1 MLKKPY
7 ITARTNVL
15 CVIGHPIEHSMSP
28 IMHNAALKDLSL
40 DYVYVAFNIPPN
52 DLKKAVLGFKMFSI
66 KGINVTIPYK
76 EIIIPYLDEIDP
88 LAEKI
93 GAVNTIKN
101 EGKYLIGKNTDASG
115 AKKALLNAEC
125 EITGKK
131 ALILGAGGAA
141 KAVSFALSEDLDVI
155 YIANRT
161 EKRAIKLAKDL
172 TNKTTTKAIG
182 KNMSINTLKNLV
194 NDVDILINTTPLGMY
209 PDIEESPISEEI
221 LHNNLFVFDIV
232 YNPLETRLLKEA
244 RKIGCKILNGLD
256 MFVNQGALA
265 FEWWTGKKPNLILM
279 KEKVVEFLGK
289 NNVG

>member
-15 CVIGHPIEHSMSP
+15 CVIGHPIGHSMSP

-40 DYVYVAFNIPPN
+40 DYVYIAFNIPPN
-52 DLKKAVLGFKMFSI
+52 DFKKAVLGFKMFNI

-76 EIIIPYLDEIDP
+76 ENIIPYLDEIDP

-115 AKKALLNAEC
+115 AKKALLDAGC

-141 KAVSFALSEDLDVI
+141 KAVSFAISEDLDSL

-172 TNKTTTKAIG
+172 TNKTTIKAIG

-194 NDVDILINTTPLGMY
+194 NEVDILINTTPLGMY
-209 PDIEESPISEEI
+209 PDIEESPISEEM
-221 LHNNLFVFDIV
+221 LHNDLFVFDIV
-232 YNPLETRLLKEA
+232 YNPLETKLLKEA
-244 RKIGCKILNGLD
+244 SKIGCKTLGGLD
-256 MFVNQGALA
+256 MFVYQGALA
-265 FEWWTGKKPNLILM
+265 FEWWTGKKPNLNLM
-279 KEKVVEFLGK
+279 KEKVIEFLGK
-289 NNVG
+289 K

>member
-40 DYVYVAFNIPPN
+40 DYVYIAFNIPPN
-52 DLKKAVLGFKMFSI
+52 DLKKAVLGFKMFNI
-66 KGINVTIPYK
+66 KGINVTIPFK
-76 EIIIPYLDEIDP
+76 ENIIPYLDEIDP

-101 EGKYLIGKNTDASG
+101 EGKILIGKNTDASG
-115 AKKALLNAEC
+115 AKKALLDAGC

-141 KAVSFALSEDLDVI
+141 KAVSFAISEELDAV

-172 TNKTTTKAIG
+172 TNKTTIKAVG
-182 KNMSINTLKNLV
+182 KNMSNNTLKNLV

-209 PDIEESPISEEI
+209 PDIEKSPISEEM

-232 YNPLETRLLKEA
+232 YNPLETRLLREA
-244 RKIGCKILNGLD
+244 RKIGCKTLGGLD

-265 FEWWTGKKPNLILM
+265 FEWWTGKKPNLNLM
-279 KEKVVEFLGK
+279 KEKVVEYLRK
-289 NNVG
+289 

>member
-28 IMHNAALKDLSL
+28 IMYNAALKDLSL
-40 DYVYVAFNIPPN
+40 DYVYVAFSIPPN

-76 EIIIPYLDEIDP
+76 EKIIPYLDEIDP

-115 AKKALLNAEC
+115 AKKALLDAGC

-141 KAVSFALSEDLDVI
+141 KAVGFAISEDLDAV

-172 TNKTTTKAIG
+172 TNKTTIKAVG
-182 KNMSINTLKNLV
+182 KNMNINTLKNLV

-209 PDIEESPISEEI
+209 PDIEESPISKEM

-244 RKIGCKILNGLD
+244 SKIGCKTLGGLD

-265 FEWWTGKKPNLILM
+265 FEWWTGKKPNLNLM

-289 NNVG
+289 K

>member
-66 KGINVTIPYK
+66 KGINVTIPHK
-76 EIIIPYLDEIDP
+76 ENIIPYLDEIDP

-115 AKKALLNAEC
+115 AKKALLDAGC
-125 EITGKK
+125 EIAGKK

-141 KAVSFALSEDLDVI
+141 KAVSFAISEDLDAV

-172 TNKTTTKAIG
+172 TNKTTIKAVG

-209 PDIEESPISEEI
+209 PDIDGSPISEEI
-221 LHNNLFVFDIV
+221 LHSNLFVFDIV

-244 RKIGCKILNGLD
+244 RKIGCKTLGGLD

-265 FEWWTGKKPNLILM
+265 FEWWTGKKPNLNLM

-289 NNVG
+289 K

>member
-76 EIIIPYLDEIDP
+76 ENIIPYLDEIDP

-115 AKKALLNAEC
+115 AKKALLDAGC

-141 KAVSFALSEDLDVI
+141 KAVSFAISEDLDAV
-155 YIANRT
+155 YIVNRT

-172 TNKTTTKAIG
+172 TNKTTIKAVG

-209 PDIEESPISEEI
+209 PDIEASPISEEI
-221 LHNNLFVFDIV
+221 LHKNLFVFDIV

-244 RKIGCKILNGLD
+244 RKIGCKTLGGLD

-265 FEWWTGKKPNLILM
+265 FEWWTGKKPNLNLM

-289 NNVG
+289 K

>member
-28 IMHNAALKDLSL
+28 IMHNAALKELSL

-52 DLKKAVLGFKMFSI
+52 DLKKAVLGFKMFNI

-76 EIIIPYLDEIDP
+76 ETIIPYLDEIDP

-101 EGKYLIGKNTDASG
+101 EGNYLIGKNTDASG
-115 AKKALLNAEC
+115 AKKTLLDAGC

-141 KAVSFALSEDLDVI
+141 KAVSFAITEDLDAV

-172 TNKTTTKAIG
+172 TNKTTIKAVG

-209 PDIEESPISEEI
+209 PDIEASPISEEI
-221 LHNNLFVFDIV
+221 LHKNLFVFDIV

-244 RKIGCKILNGLD
+244 RKIGCKTLGGLD

-265 FEWWTGKKPNLILM
+265 FEWWTGKKPNLNLM

-289 NNVG
+289 K

>member
-28 IMHNAALKDLSL
+28 IMHNAALKDMSL
-40 DYVYVAFNIPPN
+40 DYVYIAFNIPPN
-52 DLKKAVLGFKMFSI
+52 DLKKAVLGFKVFSI

-76 EIIIPYLDEIDP
+76 EKIIPYLDEIDP

-115 AKKALLNAEC
+115 AKKALLDAGC
-125 EITGKK
+125 EIIGKT

-141 KAVSFALSEDLDVI
+141 KAVSFAISEDLDAI

-172 TNKTTTKAIG
+172 TNKTTIKAVG

-209 PDIEESPISEEI
+209 PDIEESPISKEM

-244 RKIGCKILNGLD
+244 SKIGCKTLGGLD

-265 FEWWTGKKPNLILM
+265 FEWWTGKKPNLNLM
-279 KEKVVEFLGK
+279 KEKVVEFLVK
-289 NNVG
+289 K

>member
-7 ITARTNVL
+7 IAARTNVL

-52 DLKKAVLGFKMFSI
+52 DLKKAVLGFKMFNI

-76 EIIIPYLDEIDP
+76 ENIIPYLDEIDP

-115 AKKALLNAEC
+115 AKKALLDAGC
-125 EITGKK
+125 EISGKK

-141 KAVSFALSEDLDVI
+141 KAVSFAISEDLDAL

-161 EKRAIKLAKDL
+161 EKRSIKLAKDL
-172 TNKTTTKAIG
+172 TNKTAIKAIG
-182 KNMSINTLKNLV
+182 KNMSINTLKNLL
-194 NDVDILINTTPLGMY
+194 DEVDILINTTPLGMY
-209 PDIEESPISEEI
+209 PDIEESPISEEM
-221 LHNNLFVFDIV
+221 LRNDLFVFDIV
-232 YNPLETRLLKEA
+232 YNPLETRLIKEA
-244 RKIGCKILNGLD
+244 SKIGCKTLGGLD

-265 FEWWTGKKPNLILM
+265 FEWWTGKKPNLNLM

-289 NNVG
+289 K

>member
-28 IMHNAALKDLSL
+28 IMHNAALKELSL
-40 DYVYVAFNIPPN
+40 DYVYLAFNIPPN

-66 KGINVTIPYK
+66 KGINVTTPHK
-76 EIIIPYLDEIDP
+76 ENIIPYLDEIDP

-115 AKKALLNAEC
+115 AKKALLDAGC
-125 EITGKK
+125 EIMGKK

-141 KAVSFALSEDLDVI
+141 KTVSFALSEDLDAV

-172 TNKTTTKAIG
+172 TNKTTIRAVG
-182 KNMSINTLKNLV
+182 KNTNINTLKNLV

-209 PDIEESPISEEI
+209 PNIEESPISEEI
-221 LHNNLFVFDIV
+221 LHNDLFVFDIV
-232 YNPLETRLLKEA
+232 YNPLETRLLREA
-244 RKIGCKILNGLD
+244 RKIGCKTLGGLD
-256 MFVNQGALA
+256 MLVNQGALA
-265 FEWWTGKKPNLILM
+265 FEWWTDKKPNLNLM

-289 NNVG
+289 K

>member
-76 EIIIPYLDEIDP
+76 ENIIPYLDEIDP

-115 AKKALLNAEC
+115 AKKALLDAGC

-141 KAVSFALSEDLDVI
+141 KAVSFAISEELDAV

-172 TNKTTTKAIG
+172 TNKTTIKAVG

-209 PDIEESPISEEI
+209 PDIKESPISEEI

-232 YNPLETRLLKEA
+232 YNPLETRLIKEA
-244 RKIGCKILNGLD
+244 RKIGCKTLGGLD

-265 FEWWTGKKPNLILM
+265 FEWWTGKKPNLNLM

-289 NNVG
+289 K

>member
-28 IMHNAALKDLSL
+28 IMHNAALKGLSL
-40 DYVYVAFNIPPN
+40 DYVYVAFNILPN
-52 DLKKAVLGFKMFSI
+52 NLKKAVLGFKMFSI

-76 EIIIPYLDEIDP
+76 ESIIPYLDKIDP

-115 AKKALLNAEC
+115 AKKALLDAGC

-141 KAVSFALSEDLDVI
+141 KAVSFAISEDLDAV

-172 TNKTTTKAIG
+172 TDKTTIKAIG

-194 NDVDILINTTPLGMY
+194 NDVDIIINTTPLGMY
-209 PDIEESPISEEI
+209 PNIEESPISEEI
-221 LHNNLFVFDIV
+221 LHSNLFVFDIV

-244 RKIGCKILNGLD
+244 RRIGCKTLGGLD

-265 FEWWTGKKPNLILM
+265 FEWWTGKKPNLNLM

-289 NNVG
+289 K

>member
-28 IMHNAALKDLSL
+28 IMHNAALKELSL

-52 DLKKAVLGFKMFSI
+52 DLKKAVLGFKMFNI

-76 EIIIPYLDEIDP
+76 ETIIPYLDEIDP

-115 AKKALLNAEC
+115 AKRALLDAGC

-141 KAVSFALSEDLDVI
+141 KAVSFAISEDLDAV

-172 TNKTTTKAIG
+172 TNKTTIKAVG

-209 PDIEESPISEEI
+209 PDIEASPISEEM
-221 LHNNLFVFDIV
+221 LHNDLFVFDIV
-232 YNPLETRLLKEA
+232 YNPLETKLLKEA
-244 RKIGCKILNGLD
+244 RKIGCKTLGGLD

-265 FEWWTGKKPNLILM
+265 FEWWTGKKPNLNLM

-289 NNVG
+289 K

>member
-15 CVIGHPIEHSMSP
+15 CIIGYPIEHSMSP
-28 IMHNAALKDLSL
+28 IMHNAALKDQSL

-52 DLKKAVLGFKMFSI
+52 DLKNAVLGFKMFSI
-66 KGINVTIPYK
+66 KGINVTIPHK
-76 EIIIPYLDEIDP
+76 EKIIPYLDEIDP

-101 EGKYLIGKNTDASG
+101 EGKYLIGKNTDAFG
-115 AKKALLNAEC
+115 AKKALLDAGC

-141 KAVSFALSEDLDVI
+141 KAVSFAISEDLDAV

-172 TNKTTTKAIG
+172 TNKTSIKAVG

-194 NDVDILINTTPLGMY
+194 NDVDILINTTPVGMY
-209 PDIEESPISEEI
+209 PNIEESPISEEM
-221 LHNNLFVFDIV
+221 LHKNLFVFDIV

-244 RKIGCKILNGLD
+244 RKIGCKTLGGLD

-265 FEWWTGKKPNLILM
+265 FEWWTGKKPNLNLM

-289 NNVG
+289 K

>member
-66 KGINVTIPYK
+66 KGINVTIPHK
-76 EIIIPYLDEIDP
+76 ENIIPYLDEIDP

-115 AKKALLNAEC
+115 AKKALLDAGC
-125 EITGKK
+125 EIAGKK

-141 KAVSFALSEDLDVI
+141 KAVSFAISEDLDAV

-172 TNKTTTKAIG
+172 TNKTTIKAVG

-209 PDIEESPISEEI
+209 PDIDGSPISEEI
-221 LHNNLFVFDIV
+221 LHSNLFVFDIV

-244 RKIGCKILNGLD
+244 RKIGCKTLGGLD

-265 FEWWTGKKPNLILM
+265 FEWWTGKKPSLNLM

-289 NNVG
+289 K

>member
-15 CVIGHPIEHSMSP
+15 CVIGHPIEQSMSP

-40 DYVYVAFNIPPN
+40 DYIYIAFNILPN
-52 DLKKAVLGFKMFSI
+52 DLKKAVLGFKIFSI
-66 KGINVTIPYK
+66 KGINVTIPHK
-76 EIIIPYLDEIDP
+76 ENIIPYLDKIDP

-115 AKKALLNAEC
+115 AKRALLNAGC
-125 EITGKK
+125 ELNGKK

-141 KAVSFALSEDLDVI
+141 KAVSFAISEDLDAL

-172 TNKTTTKAIG
+172 TNKTTIKAVG
-182 KNMSINTLKNLV
+182 KNMSMNTLKNLV
-194 NDVDILINTTPLGMY
+194 NDVDILINTTPHGMY
-209 PDIEESPISEEI
+209 PDIEESPISEKL
-221 LHNNLFVFDIV
+221 LHNDLFVFDIV

-244 RKIGCKILNGLD
+244 SKIGCKTLGGLD

-265 FEWWTGKKPNLILM
+265 FEWWTGKKPNLNLM
-279 KEKVVEFLGK
+279 KEKVVESLVK
-289 NNVG
+289 K

>member
-1 MLKKPY
+1 MLKNPY

-76 EIIIPYLDEIDP
+76 EKIIPYLDEIDP

-115 AKKALLNAEC
+115 AKKALLDAGC

-141 KAVSFALSEDLDVI
+141 KAVGFAISEDLDAV

-172 TNKTTTKAIG
+172 TNKTTIKAVG

-209 PDIEESPISEEI
+209 PDIEESPISKEM

-244 RKIGCKILNGLD
+244 SKIGCKTLGGLD

-265 FEWWTGKKPNLILM
+265 FEWWTGKKPNLNLM

-289 NNVG
+289 K

>member
-1 MLKKPY
+1 MLKNPY

-28 IMHNAALKDLSL
+28 IMYNAALKDLSL
-40 DYVYVAFNIPPN
+40 DYVYVAFSIPPN

-115 AKKALLNAEC
+115 AKKALLDAGC

-141 KAVSFALSEDLDVI
+141 KAVSFAISEDLDAL

-172 TNKTTTKAIG
+172 TNKTTIKAIG

-194 NDVDILINTTPLGMY
+194 NEVDILINTTPLGMY
-209 PDIEESPISEEI
+209 PDIGESPISEEM

-244 RKIGCKILNGLD
+244 RKIGCKTLGGLD

-265 FEWWTGKKPNLILM
+265 FEWWTGKKPNLNLM

-289 NNVG
+289 K

>member
-28 IMHNAALKDLSL
+28 IMHNAALKDLCL
-40 DYVYVAFNIPPN
+40 DYVYIAFNIPPK

-66 KGINVTIPYK
+66 KGINVTLPYK
-76 EIIIPYLDEIDP
+76 ENIIPYLDKIDP

-101 EGKYLIGKNTDASG
+101 DGKYLIGKNTDASG
-115 AKKALLNAEC
+115 AKKALLDAGC

-141 KAVSFALSEDLDVI
+141 KAVSFAISEDLDAV

-172 TNKTTTKAIG
+172 TNKTTIKAVG
-182 KNMSINTLKNLV
+182 KNMSINTLKKLV
-194 NDVDILINTTPLGMY
+194 DEVDILINTTPLGMY
-209 PDIEESPISEEI
+209 PDIEGSPISEEM

-244 RKIGCKILNGLD
+244 RKIGCKTLGGLD

-265 FEWWTGKKPNLILM
+265 IEWWTGKKPNLNLM

-289 NNVG
+289 K

>member
-7 ITARTNVL
+7 ITARTSVL

-76 EIIIPYLDEIDP
+76 ENIIPYLDEIDP

-115 AKKALLNAEC
+115 AKNALLDAGC

-141 KAVSFALSEDLDVI
+141 KAVSFAISEDLDAV

-172 TNKTTTKAIG
+172 TNKTTIKAVG

-209 PDIEESPISEEI
+209 PDIEGSPISQEM
-221 LHNNLFVFDIV
+221 LHKNLFVFDIV

-244 RKIGCKILNGLD
+244 RKIGCKTLGGLD

-265 FEWWTGKKPNLILM
+265 FEWWTGKKPNLNLM

-289 NNVG
+289 K

>member
-15 CVIGHPIEHSMSP
+15 CVIGYPIEQSMSP

-40 DYVYVAFNIPPN
+40 DYVYIAFNIPPN

-66 KGINVTIPYK
+66 KGINVTIPFK
-76 EIIIPYLDEIDP
+76 EKIIPYLDEIDP

-101 EGKYLIGKNTDASG
+101 NGKYLIGKNTDASG
-115 AKKALLNAEC
+115 AKKALLNAGC
-125 EITGKK
+125 ELTGKK

-141 KAVSFALSEDLDVI
+141 KAVSFAISEDLDVL

-172 TNKTTTKAIG
+172 TNKTTIKAVG
-182 KNMSINTLKNLV
+182 KNMSMNTLKNLV
-194 NDVDILINTTPLGMY
+194 NDVDILINTTPHGMY
-209 PDIEESPISEEI
+209 PGIEESPISEEL

-244 RKIGCKILNGLD
+244 SKIGCKTLGGLD

-265 FEWWTGKKPNLILM
+265 FEWWTGKKPNLNLM

-289 NNVG
+289 K

>member
-66 KGINVTIPYK
+66 KGINVTIPHK
-76 EIIIPYLDEIDP
+76 ENIIPYLDEIDP

-115 AKKALLNAEC
+115 AKKALLDAGC

-141 KAVSFALSEDLDVI
+141 KAVSFAISEDLDAV

-172 TNKTTTKAIG
+172 TNKTTIKAVG

-209 PDIEESPISEEI
+209 PDIEESPISKEM

-244 RKIGCKILNGLD
+244 SKIGCKTLGGLD

-265 FEWWTGKKPNLILM
+265 FEWWTGKKPNLNLM

-289 NNVG
+289 K

>member
-28 IMHNAALKDLSL
+28 IMHNAALKDLFL

-66 KGINVTIPYK
+66 KGINVTIPHK

-115 AKKALLNAEC
+115 AKKALLDAGC

-141 KAVSFALSEDLDVI
+141 KAVSFAISEDLDAL

-172 TNKTTTKAIG
+172 TNKTTIKAVG
-182 KNMSINTLKNLV
+182 KNMSKNTLKNLV
-194 NDVDILINTTPLGMY
+194 NDVDILINTTPLGMN
-209 PDIEESPISEEI
+209 PDIEGSPISEEI
-221 LHNNLFVFDIV
+221 LHKNLFVFDIV
-232 YNPLETRLLKEA
+232 YNPIETRLLKEA
-244 RKIGCKILNGLD
+244 SKIGCKTLGGLD

-265 FEWWTGKKPNLILM
+265 FEWWTGKKPNLNLM

-289 NNVG
+289 K

>member
-1 MLKKPY
+1 MLKKLY

-76 EIIIPYLDEIDP
+76 EKVIPYLDEIDP

-115 AKKALLNAEC
+115 AKKALLDAGC

-141 KAVSFALSEDLDVI
+141 KAVSFAISEDLDAV
-155 YIANRT
+155 YIVNRT

-172 TNKTTTKAIG
+172 TNKTTVKAVG
-182 KNMSINTLKNLV
+182 KNMSINTLKNIV

-209 PDIEESPISEEI
+209 PNIEESPVSEEI
-221 LHNNLFVFDIV
+221 LHSNLFIFDIV
-232 YNPLETRLLKEA
+232 YNPLETRLIKEA
-244 RKIGCKILNGLD
+244 RKIGCKTLGGLD

-265 FEWWTGKKPNLILM
+265 FEWWTGKKPNLNLM

-289 NNVG
+289 K

>member
-15 CVIGHPIEHSMSP
+15 CIIGYPIEHSMSP
-28 IMHNAALKDLSL
+28 IMHNAALKDQSL

-52 DLKKAVLGFKMFSI
+52 DLKNAVLGFKMLSI

-76 EIIIPYLDEIDP
+76 ENIIPYLDEIDP

-115 AKKALLNAEC
+115 AKKALLDAGC

-141 KAVSFALSEDLDVI
+141 KAVSFALSEDLDVV

-172 TNKTTTKAIG
+172 TNKTAIKAVG

-209 PDIEESPISEEI
+209 PDIKESPISEEI

-244 RKIGCKILNGLD
+244 RKIGCKTLGGLD
-256 MFVNQGALA
+256 MFVNQGGLA
-265 FEWWTGKKPNLILM
+265 FEWWTGKKPNLNLM

-289 NNVG
+289 K

>member
-76 EIIIPYLDEIDP
+76 EKIIPYLDEIDP

-115 AKKALLNAEC
+115 AKKALLDAGC

-141 KAVSFALSEDLDVI
+141 KAVGFAISEDLDAV

-172 TNKTTTKAIG
+172 TNKTTIKAVG

-209 PDIEESPISEEI
+209 PDIEGSPISQEM
-221 LHNNLFVFDIV
+221 LHKNLFVFDIV

-244 RKIGCKILNGLD
+244 SKIGCKTLGGLD

-265 FEWWTGKKPNLILM
+265 FEWWTGKKPNLNLM

-289 NNVG
+289 K

>member
-28 IMHNAALKDLSL
+28 IMHNAALKELSL
-40 DYVYVAFNIPPN
+40 DYVYIAFNIPPN
-52 DLKKAVLGFKMFSI
+52 DLKKAVLGFKMFNI

-76 EIIIPYLDEIDP
+76 ETIIPYLDEIDP

-115 AKKALLNAEC
+115 AKRALLDAGC

-141 KAVSFALSEDLDVI
+141 KAVSFAISEDLDAV

-172 TNKTTTKAIG
+172 TNKTTIKAVG

-209 PDIEESPISEEI
+209 PDIEASPISEEM
-221 LHNNLFVFDIV
+221 LHNDLFVFDIV

-244 RKIGCKILNGLD
+244 RKIGCKTLGGLD

-265 FEWWTGKKPNLILM
+265 FEWWTGKKPNLNLM

-289 NNVG
+289 K

>member
-66 KGINVTIPYK
+66 KGINVTIPHK
-76 EIIIPYLDEIDP
+76 ENIIPYLDEIDP

-115 AKKALLNAEC
+115 AKKALLDAGC

-141 KAVSFALSEDLDVI
+141 KAVSFAISEDLDAV

-172 TNKTTTKAIG
+172 TNKTTIKAVG

-244 RKIGCKILNGLD
+244 SKIGCKTLGGLD

-265 FEWWTGKKPNLILM
+265 FEWWTGKKPNLNLM
-279 KEKVVEFLGK
+279 KEKVIEFLGK
-289 NNVG
+289 K